1 MLYLDGRCV
10 CGGGEEGK
18 RKRKKMR
25 KKGSRGEEEGEE
37 EEGRCNDQH
46 NIQEEEALPV
56 VV

>member
-18 RKRKKMR
+18 RKMKKMR